1 MPLDT
6 IIIQF
11 RASSNIFPTYGYR
24 LFCFAFFEVVAYQEQ
39 LRRKVSRSDSR
50 VRWFKYLTFQK
61 WNPSPSSEGWHYTH
75 NCITS
80 PVDGGSFS
88 LQNFGLLETPEAAV
102 GPREFFL
109 NYSMQRLQ
117 YVYLYVFLVSTMLH
131 TSPFHHSHKD
141 LTTLTAL
148 LTCFL

>member
-39 LRRKVSRSDSR
+39 LRRKVSR
-50 VRWFKYLTFQK
+50 LTAA
-61 WNPSPSSEGWHYTH
+61 S
-75 NCITS
+75 
-80 PVDGGSFS
+80 GGSSTWSFRNGIRLHHRKADIIHIIV
-88 LQNFGLLETPEAAV
+88 LQALLMEAV
-102 GPREFFL
+102 SVYRTLVYVKHLKRLPVQENFFL